1 MPDNADEF
9 FLFLLLEA
17 VYLPAKI
24 LLLSFYWLFFPP
36 YNFCILLVRGTNIG
50 VFLTLIIYYGLSF
63 T

>member
-24 LLLSFYWLFFPP
+24 LLLSFY
-36 YNFCILLVRGTNIG
+36 
-50 VFLTLIIYYGLSF
+50 
-63 T
+63 